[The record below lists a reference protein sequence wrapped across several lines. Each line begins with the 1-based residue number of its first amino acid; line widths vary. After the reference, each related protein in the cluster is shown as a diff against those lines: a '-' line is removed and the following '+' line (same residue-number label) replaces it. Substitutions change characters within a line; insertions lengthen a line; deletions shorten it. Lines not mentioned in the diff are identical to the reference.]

1 MTIDVH
7 DLVNVWEFH
16 IQQIFF
22 LSVFCEYFFWR
33 PQIGVPKEFIQLILS
48 LCSPQDLFIWFFA
61 WFFFRVYTMM
71 TIHSLYWGLLM
82 AVISFGSIF
91 FQQIFFFRCCQ
102 WWITWWGA
110 NDPLIVFLSHFFVCW
125 KLCMKRYNQTRLL
138 NVELIYGWEYCKC
151 FKNQLW
157 VI

>member
-91 FQQIFFFRCCQ
+91 FQQIFFSLLSMMNNLMRCKWSAYRFFIAFFCMLKVVYEKIQ
-102 WWITWWGA
+102 PNKAIKCWIDLRLGM
-110 NDPLIVFLSHFFVCW
+110 LQVF
-125 KLCMKRYNQTRLL
+125 
-138 NVELIYGWEYCKC
+138 
-151 FKNQLW
+151 
-157 VI
+157 